1 MRAATVTLGVLVL
14 VGVLVGCATTTVRQ
28 ARILTGQVTD
38 ESGAPVAGNPVLLVA
53 RSLDLSAVRM
63 QYDERGRREVQTVT
77 DGQGRYRIEFV
88 PASLGNNFFLFF
100 SDAAGF
106 DRVKYQ
112 RLEPLDVTD
121 RLRRDGTTTVNPV
134 LRFQPSWP
142 EAERQIAFYGP
153 ESERGRILR
162 RHGVPEKRE
171 TPAGPG
177 DATEAWWYYA
187 DGVTYWFSGSALI
200 RTSTVPSIP
209 GPLPPR

>member
-28 ARILTGQVTD
+28 TRILTGQVTD